1 MSPAFFISTH
11 FSCDKITHVDKITHM
26 RIYLKGVSM
35 KNVNVA
41 YAAMGFVL
49 LWTII
54 LAVYHVRIKELEVGK
69 FVEKVSETTDLAV
82 KKKSIW

>member
-1 MSPAFFISTH
+1 
-11 FSCDKITHVDKITHM
+11 
-26 RIYLKGVSM
+26 M
-35 KNVNVA
+35 KNVTVA